1 MRKLLGLDEEDDEE
15 EDWMRQG
22 GDKNADGQVE
32 DDDSFFGGADEDDN
46 DDDEDEEGTKS
57 FTYIP
62 GKQNLE
68 EKIRTKLNEKN
79 EESKEL
85 TPWEQFKLK
94 RKEKRKEK
102 KRQAKEEKLVLQGKI
117 ESSSKKNNNKI
128 KDVDASKDR
137 APSSKEELD
146 LLLAGD
152 NGEFVTLIG
161 TSNILL
167 ACISLNF
174 QCSCR

>member
-1 MRKLLGLDEEDDEE
+1 MRTLLGLDEDDDEE
-15 EDWMRQG
+15 EDWMRQN
-22 GDKNADGQVE
+22 GDKNRDGEVE
-32 DDDSFFGGADEDDN
+32 DDDSFFGGGDEVDN
-46 DDDEDEEGTKS
+46 DDEEEEGTKS
-57 FTYIP
+57 FTFIP

-79 EESKEL
+79 EGSNEL

-102 KRQAKEEKLVLQGKI
+102 KKQAKEAKLVLQGKI
-117 ESSSKKNNNKI
+117 ESSSKKKNKN
-128 KDVDASKDR
+128 KDIDASQDR

-152 NGEFVTLIG
+152 NGEFLLSID
-161 TSNILL
+161 TSSIIL
-167 ACISLNF
+167 ACVSLNF
-174 QCSCR
+174 YCVFR